1 VGIEITRDEEDEKP
15 VNSEDGAGLVEETS
29 QSDQIPQDENPK
41 DPTIASEEVDPASD
55 TPPTSS

>member
-1 VGIEITRDEEDEKP
+1 MRDEEDEEP

-29 QSDQIPQDENPK
+29 QPDQNSQDENLK